1 MMDGRKPAPGRS
13 GGLSNLQ
20 TRILSAVVLIAI
32 VLPITWYGGPAFRA
46 LCAAIGAAILYEWL
60 RMSSGLARD
69 HKVVLGLIL
78 AVVLGLLVAAVP
90 ALYVLSALAIGV
102 FAAAVLARVRGAG
115 REAAIGLAYAGLSA
129 VALALLRDDD
139 RQGLWA
145 ILFLFAVVWA
155 TDICAYFVGRA
166 IGGPKLAPAISP
178 GKTWSGAIGGTA
190 GGVAAGMAVAW
201 FGGFAGFATVLV
213 CLVLS
218 VVGQVGDL
226 FESSVKRRHGA
237 KDSSNLIPGHGGVM
251 DRVDALVAAAFAFYV
266 IGALSGGLDQP
277 AHGLIPA

>member
-1 MMDGRKPAPGRS
+1 MTNGRIPVPGPS

-20 TRILSAVVLIAI
+20 TRVLSAAVLIAVVLP
-32 VLPITWYGGPAFRA
+32 LTWYGGVPFRL
-46 LCAAIGAAILYEWL
+46 LCAVIGGAMLYEWL
-60 RMSSGLARD
+60 HMSPDLARN
-69 HKVVLGLIL
+69 HKLVLAAMLVVVLLLLIVAAPAHIVL
-78 AVVLGLLVAAVP
+78 ATLAAAVVAAVVLG
-90 ALYVLSALAIGV
+90 
-102 FAAAVLARVRGAG
+102 RVRGAG
-115 REAAIGLAYAGLSA
+115 GEAALGLGYAGFSA
-129 VALALLRDDD
+129 VSLALLRDDD
-139 RQGLWA
+139 RQGLLA

-178 GKTWSGAIGGTA
+178 GKTWSGAIGGAA
-190 GGVAAGMAVAW
+190 GGIAAGMAVAW
-201 FGGFAGFATVLV
+201 YAGFADFAAVLV

-226 FESSVKRRHGA
+226 FESSIKRRHGT
-237 KDSSNLIPGHGGVM
+237 KDSSNLIPGHGGVL

-277 AHGLIPA
+277 AHGLVPV

>member
-1 MMDGRKPAPGRS
+1 MTSGRMPAPGPS
-13 GGLSNLQ
+13 GGLTNLQ

-32 VLPITWYGGPAFRA
+32 VLPITWYGGLAFRL

-60 RMSSGLARD
+60 HMSAGIRRD
-69 HKVVLGLIL
+69 HKTLLGLAL
-78 AVVLGLLVAAVP
+78 AAVLVLLVAAVP
-90 ALYVLSALAIGV
+90 AFYVLSALVVAV
-102 FAAAVLARVRGAG
+102 AAAAALARVRGTG
-115 REAAIGLAYAGLSA
+115 MEAAVGLGYAGLSA

-139 RQGLWA
+139 AQGLWA

-166 IGGPKLAPAISP
+166 VGGPKLAPAISP

-190 GGVAAGMAVAW
+190 GGIVAGMAVAW
-201 FGGFAGFATVLV
+201 YVGFADIATVMV
-213 CLVLS
+213 CLILS

-277 AHGLIPA
+277 AHGLIPV